1 MLFFLVFRSN
11 TKQNKN
17 PNKNM
22 TGFNIYLGHPSEKF
36 ALLYRNYKD
45 YKYIEIFHVLKF
57 KYWSKDFLFE
67 KS

>member
-1 MLFFLVFRSN
+1 
-11 TKQNKN
+11 
-17 PNKNM
+17 M